1 MLCRQGGCSCRCRF
15 AGQPSAGLP
24 LAGLF
29 ARRTRKAQGRAFG
42 RAPPRVK
49 QALLSALG
57 THTSFGRSSFLGP
70 LFAKDPWRRLC
81 LTSGAP
87 RGGADSQK
95 PQGLGGWRGASY
107 ARRQGR
113 SDPKSRSGA
122 RTVSG
127 DARCGRGRRVWAAP
141 KGQYC
146 PPLNSARGAPRR
158 GAPADRHHDPPTTVL
173 LVACPRGPFRG
184 RREPK
189 P

>member
-1 MLCRQGGCSCRCRF
+1 MLCREGAVPAAVASRGSLLRACRWPGSSRGGPVRRR
-15 AGQPSAGLP
+15 GERSAALP
-24 LAGLF
+24 LALNKRCSPRLVHIL
-29 ARRTRKAQGRAFG
+29 ASAPLVPRTTLRDRPLAT
-42 RAPPRVK
+42 PR
-49 QALLSALG
+49 LY
-57 THTSFGRSSFLGP
+57 
-70 LFAKDPWRRLC
+70 
-81 LTSGAP
+81 SGAP

-173 LVACPRGPFRG
+173 LVAPACGPFKG
-184 RREPK
+184 RR
-189 P
+189 